1 MMRNSET
8 THRQFQIA
16 EIQNKNI
23 EKKIKQVKSKSKLL
37 KLGVEESVKTIESE
51 KNCLHQ
57 SKNK

>member
-16 EIQNKNI
+16 EMQNRNL

-37 KLGVEESVKTIESE
+37 KIGIGESTKTIES
-51 KNCLHQ
+51 
-57 SKNK
+57 